1 MDDAKIRLSEKELEL
16 ITDGN
21 WILTKNAILKKIDH
35 FLAMLQV
42 TQNEILNQFNN
53 SLPFELIQSS
63 PKISKGENYKGLPY
77 RMLDFPKVFNHS
89 EVFAIRTMFWWGN
102 FFSITIHLAG
112 NYKKLNETKLLNA
125 YSNLNKSGCYC
136 CINIDEW
143 EHHFEPSNYIPIN
156 TMNKS
161 DFESVITKKSFCKL
175 AYKMS
180 IQELKKT
187 ERELINYYKKIIELL
202 AD

>member
-53 SLPFELIQSS
+53 SLPFELIKSS

-89 EVFAIRTMFWWGN
+89 EVFAI
-102 FFSITIHLAG
+102 FSV
-112 NYKKLNETKLLNA
+112 LL
-125 YSNLNKSGCYC
+125 
-136 CINIDEW
+136 
-143 EHHFEPSNYIPIN
+143 YI
-156 TMNKS
+156 
-161 DFESVITKKSFCKL
+161 
-175 AYKMS
+175 
-180 IQELKKT
+180 
-187 ERELINYYKKIIELL
+187 LL
-202 AD
+202 ATTKS